1 LAKKDNPNAVKEYKI
16 GQFVTLNDP
25 NLVTVAGSRQLITP
39 HSRDIYK
46 ILDIAKGVF
55 SLRLMNLRTQGE
67 LTVVHSRVS
76 FLSLDDINSF
86 ELGSDDLWENL
97 TRLNI
102 KNRNTFQPGMAKRK
116 FQLIHPVPEEEEE
129 ALGLGVEDDEVV
141 VEGDAAELDNQ
152 DGDDNTED
160 NPVNDNLVSNHH
172 YNLRPRKVKT
182 NLTTLEINK
191 LQMDQINLE
200 QQNSILKKQKYYDPR
215 MNFQLELFKM
225 GDKFHF
231 FANKKGLLHHKSI
244 CLKIDCEECKFYET
258 IRKFIFQENS
268 LLSYE
273 LGYANL
279 ADSKITKTGK
289 KLDFIKGTK
298 QETIKKHVVKVDW
311 NNIQLSSFYSVSLSE
326 MFYLKI

>member
-1 LAKKDNPNAVKEYKI
+1 
-16 GQFVTLNDP
+16 
-25 NLVTVAGSRQLITP
+25 
-39 HSRDIYK
+39 
-46 ILDIAKGVF
+46 
-55 SLRLMNLRTQGE
+55 MNLRTQGE
-67 LTVVHSRVS
+67 ITVVHSRVS
-76 FLSLDDINSF
+76 YLSLNDINAF
-86 ELGSDDLWENL
+86 ELGADDLWETL

-160 NPVNDNLVSNHH
+160 NPVNDNLVRNHH

-182 NLTTLEINK
+182 NFTTLEINK

-215 MNFQLELFKM
+215 LNFQLEHFKM

-231 FANKKGLLHHKSI
+231 FANKKALLQHKSY
-244 CLKIDCEECKFYET
+244 CLITDCEECKCYE
-258 IRKFIFQENS
+258 K
-268 LLSYE
+268 
-273 LGYANL
+273 
-279 ADSKITKTGK
+279 
-289 KLDFIKGTK
+289 
-298 QETIKKHVVKVDW
+298 IKKNCFPRKQLIKLRVGLLKFSRYE
-311 NNIQLSSFYSVSLSE
+311 NN
-326 MFYLKI
+326 KNR